1 MGNVIINSCYVYNA
15 ASYRVGKNQ
24 PEEPLTNSTMILL
37 ELLLL
42 LLLLLPFVNLNHLP
56 GMLSS

>member
-1 MGNVIINSCYVYNA
+1 MRNVIINSCSVYNA
-15 ASYRVGKNQ
+15 ASYHVEKNQ
-24 PEEPLTNSTMILL
+24 PEEPANSTMILS